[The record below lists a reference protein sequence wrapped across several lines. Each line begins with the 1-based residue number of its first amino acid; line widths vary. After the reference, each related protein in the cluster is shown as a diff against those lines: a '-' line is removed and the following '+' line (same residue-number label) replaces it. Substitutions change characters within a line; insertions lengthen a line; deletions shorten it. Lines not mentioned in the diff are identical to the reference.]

1 MKDFDKRETPKEKRA
16 REARAAKQIQT
27 IGYASLRNRKSP
39 QEIVQAMQM
48 ANGVTWAACKLLDCT
63 MLEFTALISS
73 DKQLGMMWRDM
84 KKTLVARAESTMASL
99 MDSQSE
105 LMRYNSAK
113 YILDKLGT
121 SEGYGQQSQIA
132 VSVEQSAEDKALQIK
147 AIFGIN
153 E

>member
-1 MKDFDKRETPKEKRA
+1 MKDFSKRETPKEKRA

-84 KKTLVARAESTMASL
+84 KKTLVAKAESTMASL

-105 LMRYNSAK
+105 LMRYNSSK
-113 YILDKLGT
+113 YILDKLGRD
-121 SEGYGQQSQIA
+121 EGWSSAPTIAQQI
-132 VSVEQSAEDKALQIK
+132 VTTGEVDIK
-147 AIFGIN
+147 NIFGIQ
-153 E
+153 

>member
-1 MKDFDKRETPKEKRA
+1 
-16 REARAAKQIQT
+16 
-27 IGYASLRNRKSP
+27 
-39 QEIVQAMQM
+39 MQM
-48 ANGVTWAACKLLDCT
+48 ANGVTWAACKLLDCST
-63 MLEFTALISS
+63 LEFTALISS

-121 SEGYGQQSQIA
+121 SEGYGQQPQVA